1 MKLLAEQSTTSKGL
15 RVDIQLLRAFA
26 VLLVVLF
33 HLWPNVVRSGFI
45 GVDVFF
51 VISGFLITGHLLRE
65 VSSTS
70 SIKLMSFWA
79 RRIRRLLPSALLVIF
94 VTSVVS
100 YLFIPKA
107 IWEEISLQNLAST
120 FYFENWVLAFNS
132 VDYLHAE
139 QQATPVQ
146 QYWSL
151 SVEEQF
157 YVIWPLLIL
166 MAIWVAGKSKNNK
179 TKSITVILT
188 LVSLLSIV
196 FSVVLV
202 AENNATAYFSTFT
215 RAWEFGT
222 GGIIALIAQGKRKFK
237 KLSLLYAGVFLLLI
251 SVVCISPETP
261 FPGLAAIPP
270 VLGTGLILLAGTVGT
285 KPQRELQSYLKPAF
299 WVGGISYSLYLW
311 HWPLI
316 IIFPYVTGKELALL
330 SKLIIFTAAIVL
342 AWISTKFL
350 ERPIISSPRLSQYSP
365 GRTMLVFL
373 VVACVTLV
381 PTAIATIFNYSIS
394 QTEVLQRNALKADGC
409 YGVSSLEL
417 GLECSDKSW
426 PLLAPAPAL
435 ASRDVSVLYENNHE
449 CISDTDQL
457 IKCTFGDKSSNKTAL
472 LVGDSHAAQ
481 WFPALDEISK
491 RDGYRLDVILR
502 FSCVYMDAPRGKDFQ
517 DCEKWSASLSRYLAK
532 SPRYDLMF
540 ASSWASNLSGDIK
553 SGSLSR
559 EEAIDGFHRVWN
571 PLVERGTTVIVI
583 RDIPELTNSPSKCL
597 EQVPQ
602 TMEKC
607 AVLKSSAFQSADI
620 QFEAAQNFP
629 GVKSIDLTDAFCD
642 EQHCFTMIGGIVV
655 YLDLSHMNKTYS
667 QNLSDYLGAK
677 ITSIVTQPE
686 N

>member
-1 MKLLAEQSTTSKGL
+1 MKLLAEKSTTLQGL

-26 VLLVVLF
+26 VLLVVFF

-65 VSSTS
+65 VSATS
-70 SIKLMSFWA
+70 SIKLQSFWA

-94 VTSVVS
+94 VTSLFS
-100 YLFIPKA
+100 YFFVPKA
-107 IWEEISLQNLAST
+107 LWDEISLQNLAST

-166 MAIWVAGKSKNNK
+166 TAVWVAGKRKINK
-179 TKSITVILT
+179 TRSITIVLT
-188 LVSLLSIV
+188 FVSLLSIL
-196 FSVVLV
+196 FSIVLV

-215 RAWEFGT
+215 RAWEFGA
-222 GGIIALIAQGKRKFK
+222 GGLTALIALNGRKFK
-237 KLSLLYAGVFLLLI
+237 RLPMVYSGVFLLLI
-251 SVVCISPETP
+251 SVVWISPETP

-270 VLGTGLILLAGTVGT
+270 VLGTGLILLAGTGVAR
-285 KPQRELQSYLKPAF
+285 PQHELKNYLKPAF

-316 IIFPYVTGKELALL
+316 ILFPYVTGRELALL
-330 SKLIIFTAAIVL
+330 SKLSIFAAAIML

-350 ERPIISSPRLSQYSP
+350 ERPIIRSPRLSQYSP
-365 GRTMLVFL
+365 ARTMLVFL
-373 VVACVTLV
+373 VVAFTILV
-381 PTAIATIFNYSIS
+381 PTAVATIYNYSIS
-394 QTEVLQRNALKADGC
+394 QAEEKDRHALTSDSC
-409 YGVSSLEL
+409 YGVKSLEN
-417 GLECSDKSW
+417 GLECLGRSW
-426 PLLAPAPAL
+426 PLLAPAPAK
-435 ASRDVSVLYENNHE
+435 ASKDLSVLYDNNHE
-449 CISDTDQL
+449 CISDTSKL
-457 IKCTFGDKSSNKTAL
+457 IVCSFGDKSSTKRAL

-491 RDGYRLDVILR
+491 RDGYRLDVVLR
-502 FSCVYMDAPRGKDFQ
+502 FSCVYLDAPRGKDFQ
-517 DCEKWSASLSRYLAK
+517 DCEIWSQSLSSYLEQ

-540 ASSWASNLSGDIK
+540 VSSWASNLSGDIK

-571 PLVERGTTVIVI
+571 PLVKRGTTVIVI
-583 RDIPELTNSPSKCL
+583 RDIPELASSPSECL

-602 TMEKC
+602 KMAKC
-607 AVLKSSAFQSADI
+607 AVLKSSAFINPDV

-629 GVKSIDLTDAFCD
+629 GVKSIDLTDAFCND
-642 EQHCFTMIGGIVV
+642 QNCFTMVGGIVV
-655 YLDLSHMNKTYS
+655 YLDLSHMNKTYAH
-667 QNLSDYLGAK
+667 NLSDYLGAK
-677 ITSIVTQPE
+677 INSTLEKPGK
-686 N
+686 